1 MLVRL
6 LLLIALILAILWFLY
21 WFRRTPP
28 ERVSRILR
36 KTLLWGGGGLL
47 ALLVLTGRL
56 PLILAA
62 LGATL
67 GAVIALLAR
76 VAQLMPFIPLLQR
89 LLRGLGLGG
98 GAGFARA
105 GGAGQASS
113 IRTRCLEMRL
123 DHATG
128 VLDGRVLDGPFQGRQ
143 ISALALEDL
152 LRMLE
157 FCRDSDPQ
165 SVPVLEAYLDRE
177 RDAAWRARMDA
188 RSSSAGRPPTNTAR
202 LTEAEA
208 CSILGLEPNADP
220 ETIRAAHRRLMQRL
234 HPDRGGSDYLAAQ
247 INAAKRRLLGD

>member
-6 LLLIALILAILWFLY
+6 LLLIALILAILWLIY

-47 ALLVLTGRL
+47 VLAVLTGRL
-56 PLILAA
+56 PFILAA
-62 LGATL
+62 FGATL

-76 VAQLMPFIPLLQR
+76 VAQLMQFFPLLQR
-89 LLRGLGLGG
+89 LLRGLGLGS
-98 GAGFARA
+98 GAGFART

-113 IRTRCLEMRL
+113 LRTRFLEMRL

-128 VLDGRVLDGPFQGRQ
+128 VLDGSVLDGPFKGRQ
-143 ISALALEDL
+143 LSELALEDL

-157 FCRDSDPQ
+157 FYRDSDPR

-177 RDAAWRARMDA
+177 RDADWRERMDA
-188 RSSSAGRPPTNTAR
+188 CSSTGRPPANTAK

-208 CSILGLEPNADP
+208 CSILGLELNADP